1 MELIKGD
8 AFRADEATAEHMIP
22 VTTNLLDLV
31 AAHMDF
37 QSTCGLAERAGP
49 ILDSHV
55 GFGQEDFLLAPW
67 MLRNHVDHRGDPLGL
82 RKWEVYHSSRGD
94 LGAGKD
100 PDSGREKDIQA
111 FRVAWI
117 LDSRLI
123 EKKGGAMK
131 DFKGKTAVVTGAASG
146 IGRSLARQ
154 CAAEGMKL
162 VLADIDE
169 SGMDDLMREL
179 RDQGTSVEKCIT
191 DVRDFDSVERLVAF
205 SRETYGSIHLVF
217 NNAGVMLGGYAW
229 ERSEDDWRWVFD
241 VNFFGVV
248 NGLRAFMPV
257 LLEQGEEAHVVNTA
271 SIGGLMVGPFLSPYI
286 VSKHAVVAL
295 TESVYYELQT
305 LGTQVGISALC
316 PGAVST
322 GIVDS
327 ERIRPEDR
335 SQKAPLGSQ
344 LEREFD
350 HMLTEGVKDGIDP
363 EEVGPMVFS
372 ALREKRFWIYTH
384 PMMEESILPRARS
397 IIDGT
402 NPLYAPELTENLLT
416 EE

>member
-1 MELIKGD
+1 M
-8 AFRADEATAEHMIP
+8 
-22 VTTNLLDLV
+22 
-31 AAHMDF
+31 
-37 QSTCGLAERAGP
+37 Q
-49 ILDSHV
+49 
-55 GFGQEDFLLAPW
+55 
-67 MLRNHVDHRGDPLGL
+67 
-82 RKWEVYHSSRGD
+82 
-94 LGAGKD
+94 
-100 PDSGREKDIQA
+100 
-111 FRVAWI
+111 
-117 LDSRLI
+117 
-123 EKKGGAMK
+123 
-131 DFKGKTAVVTGAASG
+131 DFKHKTAVITGAASG

-154 CAAEGMKL
+154 CASEGMRV

-169 SGMDDLMREL
+169 EGMDLLSREL
-179 RDQGTSVEKCIT
+179 TEKGTRVESFVT
-191 DVRDFDSVERLVAF
+191 DVRDFDSVERLVRSSQDAF
-205 SRETYGSIHLVF
+205 EHIHLVF

-241 VNFFGVV
+241 VNFFVVV

-305 LGTQVGISALC
+305 LDAPVNISALC
-316 PGAVST
+316 PGAIST

-335 SQKAPLGSQ
+335 SDKAPLGSP

-350 HMLTEGVKDGIDP
+350 HMLTEGVKEGLDP
-363 EEVGPMVFS
+363 DEVGPMVFS
-372 ALREKRFWIYTH
+372 ALRENRFWIYTH

-397 IIDGT
+397 IIEGT
-402 NPLYAPELTENLLT
+402 NPLYTPELTENLLT